1 VSVDRLPPDVV
12 PDGVAVTALDDG
24 SCAGHLRFEVVGR
37 LRVVEGRGGGVEAGV
52 GLRLGGARQQLV
64 LAMLLAEANSV
75 ASTDALVDGL
85 WGDSPPSAAR
95 HTVQGYV
102 SELRKLLGSVIERVG
117 PGYVVRVD
125 DSSLDSFEFESL
137 ISRGRAE
144 LADDPDAAAVTL
156 GTALGLWRGVPFT
169 GFR

>member
-1 VSVDRLPPDVV
+1 MSVARQPVPARPRSDVV
-12 PDGVAVTALDDG
+12 TRPEGG
-24 SCAGHLRFEVVGR
+24 SYAGRVRFEVLGR
-37 LRVVEGRGGGVEAGV
+37 LRVIDGRRRVAGEEGA

-75 ASTDALVDGL
+75 VSTDALVDGL

-102 SELRKLLGSVIERVG
+102 SELRKLLGPVIEREG
-117 PGYVVRVD
+117 TGYVVRVD

-137 ISRGRAE
+137 VSRGRV
-144 LADDPDAAAVTL
+144 AA
-156 GTALGLWRGVPFT
+156 G
-169 GFR
+169 